1 MNNNADKKDIE
12 NNISDYTIIDGKKI
26 RKDIITKKIYP
37 FYIQE
42 IDNYLV
48 QRKMWSYLYS
58 IFSTFTIVLM
68 SASTI
73 VSFSVPQ
80 FPKKN
85 YVSYIAGI
93 LGVISLMC
101 DRFSHYC
108 NTQGSAST
116 QKINML
122 LNSIGINDTLPDIM
136 TIKSQDLDSLTNSV
150 NLANPSNPNHI
161 NDSKHKIN
169 QEL

>member
-1 MNNNADKKDIE
+1 MKLKMNVNANVSTNKKDIE
-12 NNISDYTIIDGKKI
+12 NNILDYTIIDSKKI
-26 RKDIITKKIYP
+26 RKEIITKKIYP

-42 IDNYLV
+42 IDNYLI

-58 IFSTFTIVLM
+58 IFSTFTIILI

-93 LGVISLMC
+93 LGVVALMC

-108 NTQGSAST
+108 NTQGSVST
-116 QKINML
+116 QKINLL
-122 LNSIGINDTLPDIM
+122 LNSIGINDTLPDVM
-136 TIKSQDLDSLTNSV
+136 SIKSPNLNELNDLDNLDNS
-150 NLANPSNPNHI
+150 NADFQI
-161 NDSKHKIN
+161 KK
-169 QEL
+169 